1 MAQVST
7 ITSVARQRTTRLID
21 DLSEVGPILD
31 LIEDVG
37 ATDAERQVYFETYI
51 GTLGAADLTWP
62 QFLAAIIALRALRT
76 WLQTNRPALS
86 KLRI

>member
-7 ITSVARQRTTRLID
+7 ITSVARQRTTTLID
-21 DLSEVGPILD
+21 ALAEVGPILD

-37 ATDAERQVYFETYI
+37 ATDQARQTYFETYI
-51 GTLGAADLTWP
+51 TTLGVDDLTWA